1 MRSCL
6 QSKINDNS
14 PPLYASNGISAIG
27 SFCKDG
33 ICPCPTRGIAI
44 IMGSSAVFPRNQLL
58 FLVCFICFIC
68 PKHMMFVSK
77 TIRCPSGECR
87 DHRHGFSSNQRI
99 LKLDSASN
107 FRKTPICE
115 ISIQKE
121 PVFFQENRLLCFVC
135 FICFLCLVCLLCRTY
150 KKNFGATSLSTFTAN
165 QSAIP
170 AR

>member
-1 MRSCL
+1 
-6 QSKINDNS
+6 
-14 PPLYASNGISAIG
+14 
-27 SFCKDG
+27 
-33 ICPCPTRGIAI
+33 
-44 IMGSSAVFPRNQLL
+44 MGSSAVFPKKQLL

-77 TIRCPSGECR
+77 TIRCPSGECQ
-87 DHRHGFSSNQRI
+87 DTRHGFSSNQRI

-135 FICFLCLVCLLCRTY
+135 FICFLCLVCLLCRGLRRSRPSALPSIAYRGFAVAPMTLRAPSRNLVY
-150 KKNFGATSLSTFTAN
+150 NPGSRVATLVVSMGVMGFLGDLRGKNRNFPL
-165 QSAIP
+165 IP
-170 AR
+170 